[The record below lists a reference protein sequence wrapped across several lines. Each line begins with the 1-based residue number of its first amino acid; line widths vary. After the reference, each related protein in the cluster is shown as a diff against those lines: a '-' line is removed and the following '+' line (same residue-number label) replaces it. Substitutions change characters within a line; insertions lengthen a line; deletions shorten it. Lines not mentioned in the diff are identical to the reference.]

1 MSTNWKRIYGPIV
14 APDSSAHVIVTVNTG
29 LVLVITKFSISNIT
43 TSAATATIAVTPS
56 GGSLVQVYQKVIPQY
71 PVQGGIMEVA
81 ELEGAELNAG
91 DTITFTDATGSAL
104 APWISGVYY
113 TP

>member
-14 APDSSAHVIVTVNTG
+14 TPDSAAHVIVTVDPK
-29 LVLVITKFSISNIT
+29 LVLVITKFSISNVT
-43 TSAATATIAVTPS
+43 TTAATATISITPA
-56 GGSLVQVYQKVIPQY
+56 GGTLVQVYEKVIPGY
-71 PVQGGIMEVA
+71 PVQGGIMEVV

-91 DTITFTDATGSAL
+91 DTITFTDSAGAVL
-104 APWISGVYY
+104 VPWISGVYY